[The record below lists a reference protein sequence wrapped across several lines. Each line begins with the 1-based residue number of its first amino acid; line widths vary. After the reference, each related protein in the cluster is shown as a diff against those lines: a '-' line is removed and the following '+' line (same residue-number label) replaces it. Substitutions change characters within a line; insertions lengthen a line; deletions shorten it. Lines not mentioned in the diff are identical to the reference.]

1 MEDLNQLMVAERSIF
16 ADVGVGGEV
25 SEDLG
30 RIIERAQQA
39 AYRSVDVTLVYR
51 NWFIG
56 QARSSS
62 TSAIARIRGCSTRR

>member
-16 ADVGVGGEV
+16 ADVGVGGEI

-30 RIIERAQQA
+30 KIIERAQQA

-56 QARSSS
+56 KR
-62 TSAIARIRGCSTRR
+62 IAEEELKGGLRAEYG